1 MDANQAACNL
11 FDYTRAE
18 LKGKAVNS
26 LFDSRDLSD
35 KLNSSESFRGRI
47 IGMTSDCS
55 RLYCDVHYTR
65 SKTESGGQF
74 GTLQIIDSKDDVN
87 ESENLKLFEAVV
99 KGASDAVVILK
110 SRSAGK
116 RRAAD
121 IVFVNEAYTDLTGYS
136 FDELIGQQAK
146 FLNAPKSSLK
156 DLVRLR
162 HAIELNEYIDLE
174 ILTYKK
180 NGDEFWAKV
189 SVSPVFNGD
198 ICTHF
203 IAIAKDITKRKNRE
217 QLKFLQSDIS
227 RIFNNHKTLSASIDH
242 SLNLLMELGHFSNA
256 ELWLTDDENR
266 TIGLAGYKSKGRLA
280 QKFYDSSSNV
290 QVFKKGEALP
300 GETWETG
307 ELQFWRNLDKR
318 NDYVR
323 YKEVHA
329 IGLRTVYGVPVYYDE
344 NVIGA
349 LLLGVMEDHQKKRYY
364 TPILEQFGKDF
375 GSEIDR
381 KQTEEQLNRVFS
393 FSPDIICVAGMDGY
407 FKQLNP
413 AMSRMLGYSHDEL
426 LSHPISSFTHPD
438 DRLKTENEIDAL
450 NKNEGAKTFQNRFI
464 TKSGK
469 VVWLSWT
476 TRTFYNEGKIY
487 SIARDV
493 TEQKELE
500 ILLRQANKMSKI
512 GGWEYDVVEQTS
524 FWSDI
529 TRQIHEMEPD
539 YEADLEDG
547 IRFYKEGKSRDT
559 IRACISDAINIGKSF
574 DVELQIVTGKENER
588 WIRVI
593 GDAEIVQGQV
603 KKIYGSF
610 QDIHQRK
617 TAELM
622 QRELS
627 LERERILESIGD
639 AFFALDRGWIVT
651 YWNSSAEEMLSLPR
665 EEIVGKNLWDV
676 FQDATDL
683 EFYKQYHIAMEKNE
697 TVSFEDFYPGVEKW
711 FDVSAYPSNDGLSVF
726 FKDITRRKK
735 TEEQLLELNRELKEQ
750 TKELAA
756 SNAELEQFAFV
767 ASHDL
772 QEPLRMVTSFLNQLE
787 KKYGDKLD
795 EKAKR
800 YIWFATDGAKR
811 MRQIILDLLN
821 YSRIGRVD
829 TNPEPVDLN
838 QVMEAVIRD
847 FRKTIEA
854 KDAVI
859 QWNDLPQIMADN
871 SSIHSLMS
879 NLIGNALKY
888 QPENNQ
894 PKITVSSE
902 KTEKYY
908 KISVSDNGIGISPE
922 YREKIFQIF
931 QRLHSSDEYSGTG
944 IGLAICR
951 KIVETHDGTISVES
965 KEGIGSTFTFE
976 IPKSFGEKV

>member
-1 MDANQAACNL
+1 
-11 FDYTRAE
+11 
-18 LKGKAVNS
+18 
-26 LFDSRDLSD
+26 
-35 KLNSSESFRGRI
+35 
-47 IGMTSDCS
+47 
-55 RLYCDVHYTR
+55 
-65 SKTESGGQF
+65 
-74 GTLQIIDSKDDVN
+74 
-87 ESENLKLFEAVV
+87 
-99 KGASDAVVILK
+99 
-110 SRSAGK
+110 
-116 RRAAD
+116 
-121 IVFVNEAYTDLTGYS
+121 
-136 FDELIGQQAK
+136 
-146 FLNAPKSSLK
+146 
-156 DLVRLR
+156 
-162 HAIELNEYIDLE
+162 
-174 ILTYKK
+174 
-180 NGDEFWAKV
+180 
-189 SVSPVFNGD
+189 
-198 ICTHF
+198 
-203 IAIAKDITKRKNRE
+203 
-217 QLKFLQSDIS
+217 
-227 RIFNNHKTLSASIDH
+227 
-242 SLNLLMELGHFSNA
+242 
-256 ELWLTDDENR
+256 
-266 TIGLAGYKSKGRLA
+266 
-280 QKFYDSSSNV
+280 
-290 QVFKKGEALP
+290 
-300 GETWETG
+300 
-307 ELQFWRNLDKR
+307 
-318 NDYVR
+318 
-323 YKEVHA
+323 
-329 IGLRTVYGVPVYYDE
+329 
-344 NVIGA
+344 
-349 LLLGVMEDHQKKRYY
+349 
-364 TPILEQFGKDF
+364 
-375 GSEIDR
+375 
-381 KQTEEQLNRVFS
+381 
-393 FSPDIICVAGMDGY
+393 
-407 FKQLNP
+407 
-413 AMSRMLGYSHDEL
+413 MLGYSHDEL